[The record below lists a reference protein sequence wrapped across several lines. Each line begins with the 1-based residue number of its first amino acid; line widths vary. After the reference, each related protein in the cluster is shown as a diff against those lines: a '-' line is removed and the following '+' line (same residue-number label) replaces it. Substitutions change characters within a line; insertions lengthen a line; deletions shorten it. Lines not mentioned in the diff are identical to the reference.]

1 MLLYL
6 NIILTLILGL
16 VIGLNLKQISFTKA
30 FPQYTIIR
38 RGSSSP
44 KPIEVGTLKPQTVQ
58 QNQDHCFD
66 ILEVRV
72 LTRIIDPNE
81 PKLDVKSLNNLTNL
95 TNLSPENQRQRRHL
109 FLKELNL
116 KLFLIFNIRESIIR
130 YDDEND
136 KRIKIYKLSDQ
147 ISPDMISRAL
157 NMEA

>member
-6 NIILTLILGL
+6 NIILTLLLGL
-16 VIGLNLKQISFTKA
+16 IIGLNLKQISFTKA
-30 FPQYTIIR
+30 FPQYTLIR
-38 RGSSSP
+38 HDSSSP
-44 KPIEVGTLKPQTVQ
+44 KPVEVGTLNPQTDQ
-58 QNQDHCFD
+58 QKQDHCFD

-72 LTRIIDPNE
+72 LSRIINPNE
-81 PKLDVKSLNNLTNL
+81 PKLDVKSLNHLTNL

-147 ISPDMISRAL
+147 ISPDMISKAL
-157 NMEA
+157 NTEA

>member
-1 MLLYL
+1 
-6 NIILTLILGL
+6 
-16 VIGLNLKQISFTKA
+16 V
-30 FPQYTIIR
+30 
-38 RGSSSP
+38 
-44 KPIEVGTLKPQTVQ
+44 TLKPQTVQ

-147 ISPDMISRAL
+147 ISPDLISKAL
-157 NMEA
+157 NIEA

>member
-1 MLLYL
+1 MFAKCTFCALNSSFSTPHTLVLKNDCKKSCCNPPIERNKRLTLKTHKKFALLHWTYCIL
-6 NIILTLILGL
+6 GVDYRTIILPLL
-16 VIGLNLKQISFTKA
+16 
-30 FPQYTIIR
+30 
-38 RGSSSP
+38 
-44 KPIEVGTLKPQTVQ
+44 
-58 QNQDHCFD
+58 
-66 ILEVRV
+66 
-72 LTRIIDPNE
+72 
-81 PKLDVKSLNNLTNL
+81 SLNNLTNL

-147 ISPDMISRAL
+147 ISPDMISKAL